1 MIPLFDLHCDTLSVA
16 YERGYS
22 LYSSP
27 LNISFDKCKS
37 LSPYTQIMAIWTN
50 DILNDNDGFSQYL
63 KIIEYAKNQ
72 NIVFSVR
79 HDDAEDFSLLLA
91 IEDLRLIE
99 KDQSRLLRFYD
110 DGVRFITPVWKG
122 KTQIGGAWDT
132 SEGLSPFGKRALSLA
147 LDLGITLDLSHS
159 SVKSFYD
166 ILELCHAKGRIPVA
180 THSNSF
186 SICPHK
192 RNLSSTQFREIIKVG
207 GIVGI
212 SLCPDHLT
220 TAKVATINDI
230 LRHIDHYL
238 SLGGEN
244 NIALG
249 CDFDGVSA
257 LPLEIHNISN
267 LTLLY
272 ERLLKL
278 YNENIANK
286 IFRRN
291 SCDLMKRIFL

>member
-16 YERGYS
+16 YEHDYS

-27 LNISFDKCKS
+27 LHISFDKCKS
-37 LSPYTQIMAIWTN
+37 FLPYTQIMAIWTN
-50 DILNDNDGFSQYL
+50 DALNNKDGFSQYL
-63 KIIEYAKNQ
+63 RIIEYARNQ
-72 NIVFSVR
+72 KIVFSTS
-79 HDDAEDFSLLLA
+79 HNESNDFSLLLA

-99 KDQSRLLRFYD
+99 NDISRLLRFYN

-132 SEGLSPFGKRALSLA
+132 NEGLSRFGKMALSYA

-159 SVKSFYD
+159 SIKSFYD
-166 ILELCHAKGRIPVA
+166 ILELCHAKERIPVA

-192 RNLSSTQFREIIKVG
+192 RNLSSTQFREIVELG

-220 TAKVATINDI
+220 SSNTATTSDI

-238 SLGGEN
+238 SLDGEN
-244 NIALG
+244 SIALG
-249 CDFDGVSA
+249 CDFDGVSN
-257 LPLEIHNISN
+257 LPLEIHDISD

-272 ERLLKL
+272 EQLLKL